1 MWNIVMSEEQE
12 QKLNIGKKLKDARV
26 ANGFTLDDL
35 QQATKIQK
43 RYLIA
48 IEDEQFDELPGDFY
62 VRAFIKQYAN
72 TVGLNGN
79 ELLKEYDDYLPK
91 TKTADYSE
99 HLNEAV
105 EPRRSGNRPTA
116 VKRIDGMRKYLPTI
130 IISVI
135 VLVILAA
142 IWVTAIARN
151 HNDSSKIDSSS
162 VSVSGES
169 SKKKA
174 SSSSKKTTKK
184 AKDDLKLTQS
194 SRTANAVTYRSTK
207 ALSKATSLEITTTG
221 TSTNSVMVDGT
232 TRLSRTMTAN
242 GKQTVAL
249 AKNARSITIRVGNA
263 RVTKIKIGN
272 QTLDFTDNNRYPATR
287 VVTILLGN
295 ETASSSSSS
304 SSTVSSTQ
312 RTNNNQSNV
321 TTQTSRT
328 QGTTTQRNN
337 GTAQQTTTRQ

>member
-1 MWNIVMSEEQE
+1 MSEEQE

-48 IEDEQFDELPGDFY
+48 IEDENFDELPGDFY

-79 ELLKEYDDYLPK
+79 DLLKEYDDYLPK

-105 EPRRSGNRPTA
+105 EPRRSGNRRNA
-116 VKRIDGMRKYLPTI
+116 VARIDGLRKYLPTI

-151 HNDSSKIDSSS
+151 HRDSSKIDSSS

-169 SKKKA
+169 SKKKTT
-174 SSSSKKTTKK
+174 SSFKKSSKK
-184 AKDDLKLTQS
+184 DQEIKLTES
-194 SRTANAVTYRSTK
+194 SRTANAVAYRSTK
-207 ALSKATSLEITTTG
+207 ALSKATNLQITTTG
-221 TSTNSVMVDGT
+221 TSTNSVIVDGT
-232 TRLSRTMTAN
+232 TRLSRTMGTN
-242 GKQTVAL
+242 NKQTVAL
-249 AKNARSITIRVGNA
+249 AKNARSITIRIGNA
-263 RVTKIKIGN
+263 RVTKIKFGN
-272 QTLDFTDNNRYPATR
+272 QTLDITNHNRYPATR
-287 VVTILLGN
+287 VVTILLGSQTN
-295 ETASSSSSS
+295 HSSSSSVVNDS
-304 SSTVSSTQ
+304 RMSNSQT
-312 RTNNNQSNV
+312 RTA
-321 TTQTSRT
+321 TQTSRT
-328 QGTTTQRNN
+328 GQTTTQRSN
-337 GTAQQTTTRQ
+337 GTVTRQTTTSQQSSRQ